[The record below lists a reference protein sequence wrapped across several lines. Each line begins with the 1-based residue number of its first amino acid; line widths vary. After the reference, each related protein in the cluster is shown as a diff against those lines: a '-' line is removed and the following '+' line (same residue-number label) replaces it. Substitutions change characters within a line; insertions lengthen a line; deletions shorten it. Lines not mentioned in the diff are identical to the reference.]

1 MKTSTKLEPT
11 DASLEVT
18 ANQKHASD
26 SAHAHPI
33 SHPEEC
39 SNALARIGLV
49 ADGVGPKKPKTGQ
62 NHQPG
67 PATEYLLGLVRG

>member
-1 MKTSTKLEPT
+1 MPRAGPRCQNPGDSLKNSAKLEPT

-39 SNALARIGLV
+39 SHALDRIGLV
-49 ADGVGPKKPKTGQ
+49 ADRVGPKKPETGK
-62 NHQPG
+62 NH
-67 PATEYLLGLVRG
+67 